1 MKPKGGLR
9 SEERKVLE
17 LLNKAII
24 SNPFDEA
31 RAGILKRILDIIGV
45 EINSHPILFD
55 DVFPEITRIVKK
67 LEQRGLKRIQDFS
80 NEDSQIIER
89 AYLFYVYHLS
99 IPEFDNLIRA
109 QQELGTTPA
118 DVPFANKVLS
128 QMESYGVSRK
138 KSLHYFALS
147 YQLRRA
153 FYFIHLSL
161 VGDSPSM
168 KNLRLALWNNV
179 FTYDIQA
186 YDEALWD
193 RMEDFATILEG
204 ETGTGKGTA
213 AAAVGR
219 SAFIPFDPNK
229 NQFVKNF
236 TETFIA
242 INLSQF
248 PESLIESELF
258 GHRKGAFTGAVDN
271 HKGLFERCSKHGALF
286 LDEIGDI
293 NMATQI
299 KLLQVIQ
306 ERFFEP
312 VGSHTQKR
320 FAGRVIAATNRPIIE
335 IRRQGKFR
343 DDFFYRLCS
352 DVITVPTLRQRI
364 EENPAELDQ
373 MVNLL
378 VTRMTGKEKNHRTDM
393 ILETLRRDLPRNYP
407 WPGNVRELEQAV
419 RSILLKR
426 HYYGDAMVTDTNM
439 EDAFAQG
446 FYTGTL
452 EVRELLKQYCS
463 ILYKRYGTY
472 EEVARRAKLDPRTVK
487 KYLGNKVK

>member
-1 MKPKGGLR
+1 M
-9 SEERKVLE
+9 
-17 LLNKAII
+17 
-24 SNPFDEA
+24 
-31 RAGILKRILDIIGV
+31 
-45 EINSHPILFD
+45 
-55 DVFPEITRIVKK
+55 
-67 LEQRGLKRIQDFS
+67 
-80 NEDSQIIER
+80 ER
-89 AYLFYVYHLS
+89 AFLFNVFHIN
-99 IPEFDNLIRA
+99 IPEFDNLIKT
-109 QQELGTTPA
+109 QQQLGMTPA
-118 DVPFANKVLS
+118 DVPFAKKVLS
-128 QMESYGVSRK
+128 QMESYGVSK
-138 KSLHYFALS
+138 EKSLHYFALS

-153 FYFIHLSL
+153 FYFIDRSL

-179 FTYDIQA
+179 FTYDIQT

-219 SAFIPFDPNK
+219 SAFIPFDLKK
-229 NQFVKNF
+229 NQFVRNF
-236 TETFIA
+236 TETYIT

-258 GHRKGAFTGAVDN
+258 GHRKGAFTGAIGN

-299 KLLQVIQ
+299 KLLRVIQ
-306 ERFFEP
+306 ERVFEP

-335 IRRQGKFR
+335 LRRQGKFR
-343 DDFFYRLCS
+343 DDFYYRLCS

-364 EENPAELDQ
+364 KENPSELDQ

-378 VTRMTGKEKNHRTDM
+378 VSRMTGSDNNHRTEM
-393 ILETLRRDLPRNYP
+393 ILETLKRDLPKDYP

-426 HYYGDAMVTDTNM
+426 HYYGDAMVMDIDM
-439 EDAFAQG
+439 EDTFVQG
-446 FYTGTL
+446 FHKGILTVT
-452 EVRELLKQYCS
+452 ELLNQYCH

-487 KYLGNKVK
+487 KYLKKEQ

>member
-1 MKPKGGLR
+1 MKPKGRLK
-9 SEERKVLE
+9 SKEKKVFK
-17 LLNKAII
+17 LLNKAIL
-24 SNPFDEA
+24 SNPFDA
-31 RAGILKRILDIIGV
+31 SRAKILEHILDILRVKIDR
-45 EINSHPILFD
+45 HPVLFD
-55 DVFPEITRIVKK
+55 DVFTEIKGMINS
-67 LEQRGLKRIQDFS
+67 LEQRGFNRIQDFS
-80 NEDSQIIER
+80 EDSQLMER
-89 AYLFYVYHLS
+89 AFLFNVFHLN
-99 IPEFDNLIRA
+99 IPQFDNLIKT
-109 QQELGTTPA
+109 QQKIGTTPA
-118 DVPFANKVLS
+118 DVPFAKKVLS
-128 QMESYGVSRK
+128 QMESCGVSK
-138 KSLHYFALS
+138 EKSLHYFALS

-153 FYFIHLSL
+153 YYFIHRSL
-161 VGDSPSM
+161 VGESPSM

-179 FTYDIQA
+179 FTHDIQA

-219 SAFIPFDPNK
+219 SAFIPFDPKK

-236 TETFIA
+236 TETFIT

-293 NMATQI
+293 SMATQI
-299 KLLQVIQ
+299 KLLRVIQ
-306 ERFFEP
+306 ERVFEP

-335 IRRQGKFR
+335 LRRQGKFR
-343 DDFFYRLCS
+343 DDFYYRLCS
-352 DVITVPTLRQRI
+352 DVIKVPTLRQRI
-364 EENPAELDQ
+364 QENPSELDQ
-373 MVNLL
+373 MVTLL
-378 VTRMTGKEKNHRTDM
+378 VSRMTGKDNNHRTEM
-393 ILETLRRDLPRNYP
+393 ILDALKRDLPEDYP

-426 HYYGDAMVTDTNM
+426 HYYGDAMVIDTDL
-439 EDAFAQG
+439 EDTFTQG
-446 FYTGTL
+446 FYMGTL
-452 EVRELLKQYCS
+452 EANQLLKQYIT

-472 EEVARRAKLDPRTVK
+472 EAVARRAKLDPRTIK
-487 KYLGNKVK
+487 KYLSN